1 MKTLSSR
8 TLYKSLTE
16 KLLSLYTREEA
27 GSIVQLLF
35 EEFLGLKRKDVLLDV
50 SIDALPDGMKLAMD
64 KLADGMPIQYILGY
78 TFFYGRA
85 FKVAPEVLIPRFE
98 TEELVHLILAYQGT
112 ATPTILDVGTG
123 SGCIAIT
130 LSLELPQSRVLGVDI
145 SASALK
151 IAEVNAKTL
160 HSGAEFM
167 LGDILQR
174 GLPAGPWDLIVS
186 NPPYVRQSEKDRM
199 HQNVLGHEPPQALF
213 VSDEDPLLF
222 YNVIANQ
229 ATHCLNPGGALY
241 FEINEAFGNETATL
255 VEQVGF
261 RAVSVHQ
268 DLQGKDRFVRGVWNG

>member
-8 TLYKSLTE
+8 TLYKSLIE
-16 KLLSLYTREEA
+16 RLLSLYSRDEA

-35 EEFLGLKRKDVLLDV
+35 EEFLGMKRKDVLLDV

-64 KLADGMPIQYILGY
+64 KLAEGMPIQYILGH
-78 TFFYGRA
+78 TFFYGRT
-85 FKVAPEVLIPRFE
+85 FKVTPEVLIPRFE
-98 TEELVHLILAYQGT
+98 TEELVHLILADQGT
-112 ATPTILDVGTG
+112 AAQTILDVGTG

-130 LSLELPQSRVLGVDI
+130 LSLELPQSRVLGIDI
-145 SASALK
+145 SASAL
-151 IAEVNAKTL
+151 EVAAGNAKTL

-186 NPPYVRQSEKDRM
+186 NPPYVRQSEKDTM

-241 FEINEAFGNETATL
+241 FEINEAFGNETGTL